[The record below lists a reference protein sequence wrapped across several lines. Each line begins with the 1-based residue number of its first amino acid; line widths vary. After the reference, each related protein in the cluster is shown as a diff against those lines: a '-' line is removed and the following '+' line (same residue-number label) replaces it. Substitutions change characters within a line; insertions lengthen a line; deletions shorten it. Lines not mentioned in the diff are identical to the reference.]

1 MFIQL
6 RIINFIIFLFLYTAS
21 VFPSPQTVE
30 KFDYQINCSISAYD
44 FDKNKNTL
52 YFINKYL
59 VLHIIDLERK
69 GVKKIQLDFSEQLKA
84 NIPYNWSGNSNLIST
99 DSLEFEQTLNS
110 IKNKVSQLQILGSSE
125 EILLL
130 DNGGGLVFNV
140 DLNTKTINR
149 IDNSFPSMNKFGGSF
164 FKHQNIIYNFGGYG
178 LYKTNSTLLSFNK
191 DYKTWDEVV
200 VGNDFP
206 YKNGLM
212 DFESMIY
219 DNKYFIIGGE
229 STSNQDKKLHNNL
242 IYYDFSANIWVDLGE
257 LNYTLTER
265 DSVVCSNGKFYII
278 NDEKVTI
285 FNVKSNSMVSYFRK
299 KDSELYKKSNNS
311 TESNNI
317 VFSNHVYGDNI
328 RTPHLHSTIE
338 DELMCDTNTINYLV
352 ANTSKFESSILK
364 SYPISKLI
372 NRENSQI
379 DSLYKDKLIRY
390 EFTIPLI
397 IILIILLLNVFYKS
411 FKKVEIQS
419 KIFTYKSGILI
430 FNNKEIPI
438 DEYTKLIL
446 DLLTK
451 NQMVS
456 NNDVIEILAKNGM
469 SMDYAS
475 KIKNKTFERL
485 NEKFEF
491 ITGLDEK
498 FIQVHKS
505 KEDKRIQIIKLI
517 DL

>member
-52 YFINKYL
+52 YFINKNL
-59 VLHIIDLERK
+59 VLHIIDLDK
-69 GVKKIQLDFSEQLKA
+69 DTVKKTQLDISNQLKT
-84 NIPYNWSGNSNLIST
+84 NIPYNWSRNSNLILL
-99 DSLEFEQTLNS
+99 DSLEAEQSLNS
-110 IKNKVSQLQILGSSE
+110 IKEKISQLQILGNSE
-125 EILLL
+125 EIILL

-140 DLNTKTINR
+140 DLNTKTISR
-149 IDNSFPSMNKFGGSF
+149 IDDSFPTMNKFGGSF

-178 LYKTNSTLLSFNK
+178 LYKTNSTLLSYNK

-200 VGNDFP
+200 VNNDFP

-212 DFESMIY
+212 DFESMVY
-219 DNKYFIIGGE
+219 DNKYFIIGGQ
-229 STSNQDKKLHNNL
+229 STFNQFEKLHNNL
-242 IYYDFSANIWVDLGE
+242 IYYDFSTSKWVDLGE
-257 LNYTLTER
+257 LNYTLTDR
-265 DSVVCSNGKFYII
+265 DSVVCFNGKFYII
-278 NDEKVTI
+278 DDEKVTI
-285 FNVKSNSMVSYFRK
+285 INVKSNSMVSYIRK
-299 KDSELYKKSNNS
+299 KDSELYNKSS
-311 TESNNI
+311 GSSI
-317 VFSNHVYGDNI
+317 VFSNHKYVDN
-328 RTPHLHSTIE
+328 RKKPHLHSTDE
-338 DELMCDTNTINYLV
+338 DELFCDDNLINYFV
-352 ANTSKFESSILK
+352 ENSSKFESSILK
-364 SYPISKLI
+364 NFPISELI
-372 NRENSQI
+372 NKENSQI

-491 ITGLDEK
+491 VTGLDER